1 LNSTF
6 FNCKFILLKFAEMN
20 TNLYIA
26 RHITTGRTSGTRLSR
41 LMVRIATVS
50 VAVGV
55 AVMIVAVAVV
65 TGFKNEISNKA
76 VGFNGH
82 LTLTNYDF
90 NQSFETTP
98 IRTED
103 AFIPSI
109 LAIDGVTHAQI
120 YATKGGIIKT
130 ADAIQG
136 AMLKGISP
144 DFDWTFFRSSLVAGD
159 IFTVSDTAVTNAVV
173 LSKRLA
179 ALLEMEAG
187 DAFEM
192 YFIQEPPRVRKF
204 TIAGLYD
211 AQLEELD
218 KVVILCDIAHIRRL
232 NGWDANQITG
242 VEIFIKDLS
251 RMDAVAGQVNDLA
264 AYHITGD
271 GARLRVRTV
280 QDYFSNLFDWLS
292 LLDLNVV
299 IILTLMII
307 VAGFNMISGL
317 LILLFEKISMIGLL
331 KALGMQNA
339 DVQKVFLYRAAFILA
354 RGLLWGN
361 VAGIGLCL
369 LQQVFGIVTLDP
381 DNYFV
386 SVAPVELNFL
396 YILAIT
402 VFAFA
407 GIMLMLALPVL
418 FITRVSPEKTMR
430 AE

>member
-1 LNSTF
+1 MNS
-6 FNCKFILLKFAEMN
+6 NI
-20 TNLYIA
+20 YIA
-26 RHITTGRTSGTRLSR
+26 KHITAGTRLSR
-41 LMVRIATVS
+41 LMARIAIVS

-55 AVMIVAVAVV
+55 AVMITAVAVV
-65 TGFKNEISNKA
+65 TGFKSEISNKA

-90 NQSFETTP
+90 NRSFETTP
-98 IRTED
+98 IQTED

-109 LAIDGVTHAQI
+109 LAIEGVTHTQI

-136 AMLKGISP
+136 AMLKGISS

-159 IFTVSDTAVTNAVV
+159 IFNVSDTAVTNAVV

-179 ALLEMEAG
+179 ALLDMNVG

-204 TIAGLYD
+204 TVAGLYD

-232 NGWDANQITG
+232 NGWKANQVTG
-242 VEIFIKDLS
+242 VEIFVKDLS
-251 RMDAVAGQVNDLA
+251 CMDAVAEQVNELA
-264 AYHITGD
+264 AFHITGD
-271 GARLRVRTV
+271 GNRLRVRTV
-280 QDYFSNLFDWLS
+280 RDYFSNLFDWLS
-292 LLDLNVV
+292 LLDLNVA

-307 VAGFNMISGL
+307 VAGFNMVSGL

-339 DVQKVFLYRAAFILA
+339 QVQKVFLYRAAFILVK
-354 RGLLWGN
+354 GLLWGN

-369 LQQVFGIVTLDP
+369 LQQYFGIVTLDP
-381 DNYFV
+381 DNYFM
-386 SVAPVELNFL
+386 SVAPVALNFL
-396 YILAIT
+396 PVLAIT
-402 VFAFA
+402 VCSFA
-407 GIMLMLALPVL
+407 GVMLMLALPAL
-418 FITRVSPEKTMR
+418 FITRISPEKAMR
-430 AE
+430 VE